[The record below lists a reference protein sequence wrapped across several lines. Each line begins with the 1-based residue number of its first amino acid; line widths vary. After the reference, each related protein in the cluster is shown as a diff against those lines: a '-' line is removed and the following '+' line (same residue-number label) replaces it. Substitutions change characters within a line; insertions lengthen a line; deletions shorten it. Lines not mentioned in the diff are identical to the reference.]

1 MHSIII
7 PKSALK
13 PCILTA
19 CAVHMH
25 QHSGNGRFIL
35 WLQTTM
41 DAGLVLCPVGHTG
54 RSAARRFARATD
66 PRRSI
71 HADAFVV
78 RSRRVSHT
86 GIASPR
92 PCRTPP
98 STLNGYMV
106 FCMVQSFI
114 PLMLAAWMERHQ
126 CFHGLMK
133 RRQASFFDF
142 IRCSSV
148 PSILIRKGAGG
159 PLLLP
164 AVKSLV

>member
-1 MHSIII
+1 MLISLMHSIII

-78 RSRRVSHT
+78 RTRRVSHT
-86 GIASPR
+86 GIASHR

-98 STLNGYMV
+98 STLNGYGVLHGPILHTTYARCMDGKTPVLPWPHETSTGV
-106 FCMVQSFI
+106 F
-114 PLMLAAWMERHQ
+114 L
-126 CFHGLMK
+126 
-133 RRQASFFDF
+133 
-142 IRCSSV
+142 
-148 PSILIRKGAGG
+148 
-159 PLLLP
+159 
-164 AVKSLV
+164 